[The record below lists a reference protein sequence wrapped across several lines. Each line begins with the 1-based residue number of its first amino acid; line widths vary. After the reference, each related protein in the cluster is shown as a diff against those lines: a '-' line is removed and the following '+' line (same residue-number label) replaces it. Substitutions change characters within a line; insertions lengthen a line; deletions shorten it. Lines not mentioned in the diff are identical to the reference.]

1 MVPKKG
7 NEMTLVLRILLDIL
21 NEGLMYALLAMG
33 MYITYSILDFPDLSV
48 DGTFPLGAV
57 LSGVMIYNG
66 VNPWLALLAAFAAGM
81 AAGVLTGLMHVKL
94 HITPLLCGIIMY
106 TAMLSVNLVILKAG
120 TGGGAMVSFGT
131 KDTIFSYGIMSNVPK
146 YVQIGDT
153 DFYFRTVIMS
163 LVLVVVCKLILDIY
177 LKTKHGLLLRAT
189 GANDKYTVM
198 LGKDPG
204 TLKIFGLALGNG
216 FAALAGSVIAQNKTS
231 ADQQMGVGMVVLGLA
246 SVIIGLSLFK
256 RVKFMKGT
264 TMVILGSIVYK
275 AAYQLVLWLGLPTE
289 YNNLMKALIFL
300 IALVLG
306 GGEIKKFIAA
316 LGKKPESVNSSGRL
330 SLMGIT
336 KIFNKGTVDENK
348 LFDNL
353 SLDVS
358 DGEFISV
365 VGSNGSGKTTMLN
378 IVCGGVEPDAGAVA
392 FNGNNIIYMKEFQ
405 RARRIGRVLQDPK
418 MGTCGSLTILE
429 NMALADNKN
438 NTYGL
443 TPALNPARVEY
454 YKDLLKSCG
463 MGLENRLGVLAGSL
477 SGGQRQALALVIAT
491 MSDIDLLILDE
502 HTAAL
507 DPKSS
512 ETLMQITDRV
522 VKEKHLT
529 TLMVT
534 HNLRFAVEYGSRL
547 IMMHSGKAVMDI
559 SGEQKQNLDI
569 DDILGKFNEISI
581 ECGN

>member
-1 MVPKKG
+1 
-7 NEMTLVLRILLDIL
+7 MTLVINILIDIL

-57 LSGVMIYNG
+57 LSGVLIIQG
-66 VNPWLALLAAFAAGM
+66 VDRWLCLVISFAAGM

-94 HITPLLCGIIMY
+94 RITPLLCGIIMY

-120 TGGGAMVSFGT
+120 TDGKAVASFFT
-131 KDTIFSYGIMSNVPK
+131 KNTIFNSGIASLIPK
-146 YVQIGDT
+146 NIGEGG
-153 DFYFRTVIMS
+153 FYIRTVVIALI
-163 LVLVVVCKLILDIY
+163 LVIVCKLLLDLY

-198 LGKDPG
+198 LGRNPG
-204 TLKIFGLALGNG
+204 SMKIFGLALGNG
-216 FAALAGSVIAQNKTS
+216 FAALAGSVIAQNKGS
-231 ADQQMGVGMVVLGLA
+231 ADQQMGIGMVVLGLA
-246 SVIIGLSLFK
+246 SVIIGLSLFR

-264 TMVILGSIVYK
+264 TMVILGSLVYK
-275 AAYQLVLWLGLPTE
+275 AAYQIVLSLGIPTDF
-289 YNNLMKALIFL
+289 NNLMKALIFL
-300 IALVLG
+300 VALVLG
-306 GGEIKKFIAA
+306 GSELRKLITS
-316 LGKKPESVNSSGRL
+316 LGKKPEPVKSDSKLAL
-330 SLMGIT
+330 SNIT
-336 KIFNKGTVDENK
+336 KVFNRGTVDESK
-348 LFDNL
+348 LFDNFT
-353 SLDVS
+353 LDVN
-358 DGEFISV
+358 DGDFISV

-378 IVCGGVEPDAGAVA
+378 IVCGGIQPDSGAVV
-392 FNGNNIIYMKEFQ
+392 FNGENIVLSKEYE
-405 RARRIGRVLQDPK
+405 RARKIGRVLQDPK

-429 NMALADNKN
+429 NLALADNKLHPF
-438 NTYGL
+438 GL
-443 TPALNPARVEY
+443 SPAVNRKREEH
-454 YKDLLKSCG
+454 YKKLLESCG
-463 MGLENRLGVLAGSL
+463 MGLENRMGVLAGSL
-477 SGGQRQALALVIAT
+477 SGGQRQALALIIAT
-491 MSDIDLLILDE
+491 MADIDLLILDE

-512 ETLMQITDRV
+512 ETLMKITEKV

-547 IMMHSGKAVMDI
+547 VMMHGGSAVMDI
-559 SGEQKQNLDI
+559 DGEAKKNLVV

>member
-1 MVPKKG
+1 
-7 NEMTLVLRILLDIL
+7 MTLVINILLDIL

-57 LSGVMIYNG
+57 LSGVLILKG
-66 VNPWLALLAAFAAGM
+66 VDPWLSLVISFVAGM

-120 TGGGAMVSFGT
+120 TDGGAVASFFT
-131 KDTIFSYGIMSNVPK
+131 KDTIFNSGVASYIPK
-146 YVQIGDT
+146 SVGG
-153 DFYFRTVIMS
+153 FYIRTAIIS
-163 LVLVVVCKLILDIY
+163 LVIVIVCKLLLDLY
-177 LKTKHGLLLRAT
+177 LRTKHGLLLRAT

-204 TLKIFGLALGNG
+204 TIKIFGLALGNG
-216 FAALAGSVIAQNKTS
+216 FAALAGSVIAQNKGS

-264 TMVILGSIVYK
+264 TMVILGSLVYK
-275 AAYQLVLWLGLPTE
+275 AAYQIVLSLGLPTD

-306 GGEIKKFIAA
+306 GGELKKLVAA
-316 LGKKPESVNSSGRL
+316 LGRKPEPADSKSRLALSS
-330 SLMGIT
+330 IT
-336 KIFNKGTVDENK
+336 KIFNRGTVDENK
-348 LFDNL
+348 LFDNFT
-353 SLDVS
+353 LDVK
-358 DGEFISV
+358 DGDFISV

-378 IVCGGVEPDAGAVA
+378 VVCGGVEPDSGAVV
-392 FNGNNIIYMKEFQ
+392 FNGKNIVMMKEFQ

-429 NMALADNKN
+429 NLALADNKN
-438 NTYGL
+438 NSYGL
-443 TPALNPARVEY
+443 TPAVNNSRVEY
-454 YKDLLKSCG
+454 YKELLSSCG
-463 MGLENRLGVLAGSL
+463 MGLENRMGVLAGSL
-477 SGGQRQALALVIAT
+477 SGGQRQALALIIAT

-512 ETLMQITDRV
+512 ETLMRITDKV

-547 IMMHSGKAVMDI
+547 IMMHGGKAVMDI
-559 SGEQKQNLDI
+559 DGEQKKDLVV

>member
-1 MVPKKG
+1 
-7 NEMTLVLRILLDIL
+7 MTLVINILIDIL

-57 LSGVMIYNG
+57 LSGVLIIQG
-66 VNPWLALLAAFAAGM
+66 VDPWLCLVISFAAGM

-94 HITPLLCGIIMY
+94 RITPLLCGIIMY

-120 TGGGAMVSFGT
+120 TDGKAVASFFT
-131 KDTIFSYGIMSNVPK
+131 KNTIFNSGIASLIPK
-146 YVQIGDT
+146 NIGEGR
-153 DFYFRTVIMS
+153 FYIRTVVIALI
-163 LVLVVVCKLILDIY
+163 LVIVCKLLLDLY

-198 LGKDPG
+198 LGRNPG
-204 TLKIFGLALGNG
+204 SMKIFGLALGNG
-216 FAALAGSVIAQNKTS
+216 FAALAGSVIAQNKGS
-231 ADQQMGVGMVVLGLA
+231 ADQQMGIGMVVLGLA
-246 SVIIGLSLFK
+246 SVIIGLSLFR

-264 TMVILGSIVYK
+264 TMVILGSLVYK
-275 AAYQLVLWLGLPTE
+275 AAYQIVLSLGIPTDF
-289 YNNLMKALIFL
+289 NNLMKALIFL
-300 IALVLG
+300 VALVLG
-306 GGEIKKFIAA
+306 GSELRKLITS
-316 LGKKPESVNSSGRL
+316 LGKKPEPVKSDSKLAL
-330 SLMGIT
+330 SNIT
-336 KIFNKGTVDENK
+336 KVFNRGTVDESK
-348 LFDNL
+348 LFDNFT
-353 SLDVS
+353 LDVN
-358 DGEFISV
+358 DGDFISV

-378 IVCGGVEPDAGAVA
+378 IVCGGIQPDSGAVV
-392 FNGNNIIYMKEFQ
+392 FNGENIVLSKEYE
-405 RARRIGRVLQDPK
+405 RARKIGRVLQDPK

-429 NMALADNKN
+429 NLALADNKLHPF
-438 NTYGL
+438 GL
-443 TPALNPARVEY
+443 SPAVNRKREEH
-454 YKDLLKSCG
+454 YKKLLESCG
-463 MGLENRLGVLAGSL
+463 MGLENRMGVLAGSL
-477 SGGQRQALALVIAT
+477 SGGQRQALALIIAT
-491 MSDIDLLILDE
+491 MADIDLLILDE

-512 ETLMQITDRV
+512 ETLMKITEKV

-547 IMMHSGKAVMDI
+547 VMMHGGSAVMDI
-559 SGEQKQNLDI
+559 DGEAKKNLVV

>member
-1 MVPKKG
+1 
-7 NEMTLVLRILLDIL
+7 MTLVINILIDIL

-57 LSGVMIYNG
+57 LSGVLIIQG
-66 VNPWLALLAAFAAGM
+66 VDPWLCLVISFAAGM

-94 HITPLLCGIIMY
+94 RITPLLCGIIMY

-120 TGGGAMVSFGT
+120 TDGKAVASFFT
-131 KDTIFSYGIMSNVPK
+131 KNTIFNSGIASLIPK
-146 YVQIGDT
+146 NIGEGG
-153 DFYFRTVIMS
+153 FYIRTVVIALI
-163 LVLVVVCKLILDIY
+163 LVIVCKFLLDLY

-198 LGKDPG
+198 LGRNPG
-204 TLKIFGLALGNG
+204 SMKIFGLALGNG
-216 FAALAGSVIAQNKTS
+216 FAALAGSVIAQNKGS
-231 ADQQMGVGMVVLGLA
+231 ADQQMGIGMVVLGLA
-246 SVIIGLSLFK
+246 SVIIGLSLFR

-264 TMVILGSIVYK
+264 TMVILGSLVYK
-275 AAYQLVLWLGLPTE
+275 AAYQIVLSLGIPTDF
-289 YNNLMKALIFL
+289 NNLMKALIFL
-300 IALVLG
+300 VALVLG
-306 GGEIKKFIAA
+306 GSELRKLITS
-316 LGKKPESVNSSGRL
+316 LGKKPEPVKSDSKLAL
-330 SLMGIT
+330 SNIT
-336 KIFNKGTVDENK
+336 KVFNRGTVDESK
-348 LFDNL
+348 LFDNFT
-353 SLDVS
+353 LDVN
-358 DGEFISV
+358 DGDFISV

-378 IVCGGVEPDAGAVA
+378 IVCGGIQPDSGAVV
-392 FNGNNIIYMKEFQ
+392 FNGENIVLSKEYE
-405 RARRIGRVLQDPK
+405 RARKIGRVLQDPK

-429 NMALADNKN
+429 NLALADNKLHPF
-438 NTYGL
+438 GL
-443 TPALNPARVEY
+443 SPAVNRKREEH
-454 YKDLLKSCG
+454 YKKLLESCG
-463 MGLENRLGVLAGSL
+463 MGLENRMGVLAGSL
-477 SGGQRQALALVIAT
+477 SGGQRQALALIIAT
-491 MSDIDLLILDE
+491 MADIDLLILDE

-512 ETLMQITDRV
+512 ETLMKITEKV

-547 IMMHSGKAVMDI
+547 VMMHGGSAVMDI
-559 SGEQKQNLDI
+559 DGEAKKNLVV

>member
-1 MVPKKG
+1 
-7 NEMTLVLRILLDIL
+7 MTLVINILIDIL

-57 LSGVMIYNG
+57 LSGVLIIQG
-66 VNPWLALLAAFAAGM
+66 VDPWLCLVISFAAGM

-94 HITPLLCGIIMY
+94 RITPLLCGIIMY

-120 TGGGAMVSFGT
+120 TDGKAVASFFT
-131 KDTIFSYGIMSNVPK
+131 KNTIFNSGIASLIPK
-146 YVQIGDT
+146 NIGEGG
-153 DFYFRTVIMS
+153 FYIRTVVIALI
-163 LVLVVVCKLILDIY
+163 LVIVCKLLLDLY

-198 LGKDPG
+198 LGRNPG
-204 TLKIFGLALGNG
+204 SMKIFGLALGNG
-216 FAALAGSVIAQNKTS
+216 FAALAGSVIAQNKGS
-231 ADQQMGVGMVVLGLA
+231 ADQQMGIGMVVLGLA
-246 SVIIGLSLFK
+246 SVIIGLSLFR

-264 TMVILGSIVYK
+264 TMVILGSLVYK
-275 AAYQLVLWLGLPTE
+275 AAYQIVLSLGIPTDF
-289 YNNLMKALIFL
+289 NNLMKALIFL
-300 IALVLG
+300 AALVLG
-306 GGEIKKFIAA
+306 GSELRKLITS
-316 LGKKPESVNSSGRL
+316 LGKKPEPVKSDSKLAL
-330 SLMGIT
+330 SNIT
-336 KIFNKGTVDENK
+336 KVFNRGTVDENK
-348 LFDNL
+348 LFDNFT
-353 SLDVS
+353 LDVN
-358 DGEFISV
+358 DGDFISV

-378 IVCGGVEPDAGAVA
+378 IVCGGIEPDSGAVV
-392 FNGNNIIYMKEFQ
+392 FNGENIVLSKEYE
-405 RARRIGRVLQDPK
+405 RARKIGRVLQDPK

-429 NMALADNKN
+429 NLALADNKLHPF
-438 NTYGL
+438 GL
-443 TPALNPARVEY
+443 SPAVNRKREEH
-454 YKDLLKSCG
+454 YKKLLESCG
-463 MGLENRLGVLAGSL
+463 MGLENRMGVLAGSL
-477 SGGQRQALALVIAT
+477 SGGQRQALALIIAT
-491 MSDIDLLILDE
+491 MADIDLLILDE

-512 ETLMQITDRV
+512 ETLMKITEKV

-547 IMMHSGKAVMDI
+547 VMMHGGSAVMDI
-559 SGEQKQNLDI
+559 DGEAKKNLVV

>member
-1 MVPKKG
+1 
-7 NEMTLVLRILLDIL
+7 MTLVINILIDIL

-57 LSGVMIYNG
+57 LSGVLIIQG
-66 VNPWLALLAAFAAGM
+66 VDPWLCLVISFAAGM

-94 HITPLLCGIIMY
+94 RITPLLCGIIMY

-120 TGGGAMVSFGT
+120 TDGKAVASFFT
-131 KDTIFSYGIMSNVPK
+131 KNTIFNSGIASLIPKNV
-146 YVQIGDT
+146 GEGG
-153 DFYFRTVIMS
+153 FYIRTVVIALI
-163 LVLVVVCKLILDIY
+163 LVIVCKLLLDLY

-198 LGKDPG
+198 LGRNPG
-204 TLKIFGLALGNG
+204 SMKIFGLALGNG
-216 FAALAGSVIAQNKTS
+216 FAALAGSVIAQNKGS
-231 ADQQMGVGMVVLGLA
+231 ADQQMGIGMVVLGLA
-246 SVIIGLSLFK
+246 SVIIGLSLFR

-264 TMVILGSIVYK
+264 TMVILGSLVYK
-275 AAYQLVLWLGLPTE
+275 AAYQIVLSLGIPTDF
-289 YNNLMKALIFL
+289 NNLMKALIFL
-300 IALVLG
+300 VALVLG
-306 GGEIKKFIAA
+306 GSELRKLITS
-316 LGKKPESVNSSGRL
+316 LGKKPEPVKSDSKLAL
-330 SLMGIT
+330 SNIT
-336 KIFNKGTVDENK
+336 KVFNRGTVDESK
-348 LFDNL
+348 LFDNFT
-353 SLDVS
+353 LDVN
-358 DGEFISV
+358 DGDFISV

-378 IVCGGVEPDAGAVA
+378 IVCGGIQPDSGAVV
-392 FNGNNIIYMKEFQ
+392 FNGENIVLSKEYE
-405 RARRIGRVLQDPK
+405 RARKIGRVLQDPK

-429 NMALADNKN
+429 NLALADNKLHPF
-438 NTYGL
+438 GL
-443 TPALNPARVEY
+443 SPAVNRKREEH
-454 YKDLLKSCG
+454 YKKLLESCG
-463 MGLENRLGVLAGSL
+463 MGLENRMGVLAGSL
-477 SGGQRQALALVIAT
+477 SGGQRQALALIIAT
-491 MSDIDLLILDE
+491 MADIDLLILDE

-512 ETLMQITDRV
+512 ETLMKITEKV

-547 IMMHSGKAVMDI
+547 VMMHGGSAVMDI
-559 SGEQKQNLDI
+559 DGEAKKNLVV

>member
-1 MVPKKG
+1 
-7 NEMTLVLRILLDIL
+7 MTLVLNILIDIL
-21 NEGLMYALLAMG
+21 SEGLMYALLAMG

-57 LSGVMIYNG
+57 LSGVLIIQG
-66 VNPWLALLAAFAAGM
+66 VDPWLCLVISFAAGM

-94 HITPLLCGIIMY
+94 RITPLLCGIIMY

-120 TGGGAMVSFGT
+120 TDGKAVASFFT
-131 KDTIFSYGIMSNVPK
+131 KDTIFNSGLASLIPK
-146 YVQIGDT
+146 NIGEGG
-153 DFYFRTVIMS
+153 FYIRTVVIS
-163 LVLVVVCKLILDIY
+163 LVLVVVCKLLLDLY
-177 LKTKHGLLLRAT
+177 LKPKHGLLLRAT

-198 LGKDPG
+198 LGRNPG
-204 TLKIFGLALGNG
+204 TMKIFGLALGNG
-216 FAALAGSVIAQNKTS
+216 FAALAGSVIAQNKGS
-231 ADQQMGVGMVVLGLA
+231 ADQQMGIGMVVLGLA

-275 AAYQLVLWLGLPTE
+275 AAYQIVLQLGIPTDL
-289 YNNLMKALIFL
+289 NNLMKALIFL

-306 GGEIKKFIAA
+306 GSELKKLITS
-316 LGKKPESVNSSGRL
+316 LGRKPEPVNSKSKLAL
-330 SLMGIT
+330 SNIT
-336 KIFNKGTVDENK
+336 KVFNPGTVDENK
-348 LFDNL
+348 LFDKFTL
-353 SLDVS
+353 EVK
-358 DGEFISV
+358 DGDFISV

-378 IVCGGVEPDAGAVA
+378 VICGGIEPDSGAVV
-392 FNGNNIIYMKEFQ
+392 FNGENIALQKEFQ
-405 RARRIGRVLQDPK
+405 RAKRIGRVLQDPK

-429 NMALADNKN
+429 NLALADNKHN
-438 NTYGL
+438 SYGL
-443 TPALNPARVEY
+443 SPAVNRRREEEY
-454 YKDLLKSCG
+454 KKMLESCG
-463 MGLENRLGVLAGSL
+463 MGLENRMGVLAGSL
-477 SGGQRQALALVIAT
+477 SGGQRQALALIIAT

-512 ETLMQITDRV
+512 ETLMKITEKV

-547 IMMHSGKAVMDI
+547 VMMHGGRAVMDI
-559 SGEQKQNLDI
+559 DGEAKQNLVV

>member
-1 MVPKKG
+1 
-7 NEMTLVLRILLDIL
+7 MTLVINILIDIL

-57 LSGVMIYNG
+57 LSGVLIIQG
-66 VNPWLALLAAFAAGM
+66 VDPWLCLVISFAAGM

-94 HITPLLCGIIMY
+94 RITPLLCGIIMY

-120 TGGGAMVSFGT
+120 TDGKAVASFFT
-131 KDTIFSYGIMSNVPK
+131 KNTIFNSGIASLIPKNV
-146 YVQIGDT
+146 GEGG
-153 DFYFRTVIMS
+153 FYIRTVIIS
-163 LVLVVVCKLILDIY
+163 LILVIVCKLLLDLY

-198 LGKDPG
+198 LGRNPG
-204 TLKIFGLALGNG
+204 SMKIFGLALGNG
-216 FAALAGSVIAQNKTS
+216 FAALAGSVIAQNKGS
-231 ADQQMGVGMVVLGLA
+231 ADQQMGIGMVVLGLA
-246 SVIIGLSLFK
+246 SVIIGLSLFR

-264 TMVILGSIVYK
+264 TMVILGSLVYK
-275 AAYQLVLWLGLPTE
+275 AAYQIVLSLGIPTDF
-289 YNNLMKALIFL
+289 NNLMKALIFL
-300 IALVLG
+300 VALVLG
-306 GGEIKKFIAA
+306 GSELKKLITS
-316 LGKKPESVNSSGRL
+316 LGKKPEPVRSDSKLAL
-330 SLMGIT
+330 SNIT
-336 KIFNKGTVDENK
+336 KVFNRGTVDENK
-348 LFDNL
+348 LFDNFTL
-353 SLDVS
+353 NVN
-358 DGEFISV
+358 DGDFISV

-378 IVCGGVEPDAGAVA
+378 IVCGGIEPDSGAVV
-392 FNGNNIIYMKEFQ
+392 FNGENIVLSKEYE

-429 NMALADNKN
+429 NLALADNKLHPF
-438 NTYGL
+438 GL
-443 TPALNPARVEY
+443 SPAVNRKREEHY
-454 YKDLLKSCG
+454 RKLLESCG
-463 MGLENRLGVLAGSL
+463 MGLENRMGVLAGSL
-477 SGGQRQALALVIAT
+477 SGGQRQALALIIAT
-491 MSDIDLLILDE
+491 MADIDLLILDE

-512 ETLMQITDRV
+512 ETLMKITEKV

-534 HNLRFAVEYGSRL
+534 HNLRFAVEYGTRL
-547 IMMHSGKAVMDI
+547 VMMHGGNAVMDI
-559 SGEQKQNLDI
+559 DGEAKKDLVV

>member
-1 MVPKKG
+1 
-7 NEMTLVLRILLDIL
+7 MTLVINILIDIL

-57 LSGVMIYNG
+57 LSGVLIIQG
-66 VNPWLALLAAFAAGM
+66 VDPWLCLVISFAAGM

-94 HITPLLCGIIMY
+94 RITPLLCGIIMY

-120 TGGGAMVSFGT
+120 TDGKAVASFFT
-131 KDTIFSYGIMSNVPK
+131 KNTIFNSGIASLIPK
-146 YVQIGDT
+146 NIGEGG
-153 DFYFRTVIMS
+153 FYIRTVVIALILVIM
-163 LVLVVVCKLILDIY
+163 CKLLLDLY

-198 LGKDPG
+198 LGRNPG
-204 TLKIFGLALGNG
+204 SMKIFGLALGNG
-216 FAALAGSVIAQNKTS
+216 FAALAGSVIAQNKGS
-231 ADQQMGVGMVVLGLA
+231 ADQQMGIGMVVLGLA
-246 SVIIGLSLFK
+246 SVIIGLSLFR

-264 TMVILGSIVYK
+264 TMVILGSLVYK
-275 AAYQLVLWLGLPTE
+275 AAYQIVLSLGIPTDF
-289 YNNLMKALIFL
+289 NNLMKALIFL
-300 IALVLG
+300 VALVLG
-306 GGEIKKFIAA
+306 GSELRKLITS
-316 LGKKPESVNSSGRL
+316 LGKKPEPVKSDSKLAL
-330 SLMGIT
+330 SNIT
-336 KIFNKGTVDENK
+336 KVFNRGTVDENK
-348 LFDNL
+348 LFDNFT
-353 SLDVS
+353 LDVN
-358 DGEFISV
+358 DGDFISV

-378 IVCGGVEPDAGAVA
+378 IVCGGIQPDSGAVV
-392 FNGNNIIYMKEFQ
+392 FNGENIVLSKEYE
-405 RARRIGRVLQDPK
+405 RARKIGRVLQDPK

-429 NMALADNKN
+429 NLALADNKLHPF
-438 NTYGL
+438 GL
-443 TPALNPARVEY
+443 SPAVNRKREEH
-454 YKDLLKSCG
+454 YKKLLESCG
-463 MGLENRLGVLAGSL
+463 MGLENRMGVLAGSL
-477 SGGQRQALALVIAT
+477 SGGQRQALALIIAT
-491 MSDIDLLILDE
+491 MADIDLLILDE

-512 ETLMQITDRV
+512 ETLMKITEKV

-547 IMMHSGKAVMDI
+547 VMMHGGSAVMDI
-559 SGEQKQNLDI
+559 DGEAKKNLVV

>member
-1 MVPKKG
+1 
-7 NEMTLVLRILLDIL
+7 MTLVINILLDIL

-57 LSGVMIYNG
+57 LSGVLILQG
-66 VNPWLALLAAFAAGM
+66 VDPWLCLLISFAAGM

-94 HITPLLCGIIMY
+94 RITPLLCGIIMY

-120 TGGGAMVSFGT
+120 TDGGAVASFFT
-131 KDTIFSYGIMSNVPK
+131 KDTIFNSGLAGFIPK
-146 YVQIGDT
+146 SVGG
-153 DFYFRTVIMS
+153 FYIRTAVIS
-163 LVLVVVCKLILDIY
+163 LIIVVVCKLLLDLY
-177 LKTKHGLLLRAT
+177 LKTKHGLLLRGT

-204 TLKIFGLALGNG
+204 TIKIFGLALGNG
-216 FAALAGSVIAQNKTS
+216 FAAIAGSVIAQNKGS

-264 TMVILGSIVYK
+264 TMVILGSLIYK
-275 AAYQLVLWLGLPTE
+275 AAYQIVLSLGLPTD

-300 IALVLG
+300 IALVFG
-306 GGEIKKFIAA
+306 GGELKKLISSI
-316 LGKKPESVNSSGRL
+316 GRKPEPVQSANRL
-330 SLMGIT
+330 SLSKIT
-336 KIFNKGTVDENK
+336 KIFNRGTVDENK
-348 LFDNL
+348 LFDEF
-353 SLDVS
+353 SLDVK
-358 DGEFISV
+358 DGDFISV

-378 IVCGGVEPDAGAVA
+378 VVCGGVEPDSGAVV
-392 FNGNNIIYMKEFQ
+392 FNGQNIAMMKEFQ

-429 NMALADNKN
+429 NLALADNKN
-438 NTYGL
+438 HSFGL
-443 TPALNPARVEY
+443 TPAVNPAREQY
-454 YKDLLKSCG
+454 YKKLLESCG
-463 MGLENRLGVLAGSL
+463 MGLENRMGVLAGSL
-477 SGGQRQALALVIAT
+477 SGGQRQALALIIAT

-512 ETLMQITDRV
+512 ETLMKITDKV
-522 VKEKHLT
+522 VKEKHIT

-547 IMMHSGKAVMDI
+547 VMMHGGRAVMDI
-559 SGEQKQNLDI
+559 DGDEKQKLVV

>member
-1 MVPKKG
+1 
-7 NEMTLVLRILLDIL
+7 MTLVINILIDIL

-57 LSGVMIYNG
+57 LSGVLIIQG
-66 VNPWLALLAAFAAGM
+66 VDPWLCLVISFAAGM

-94 HITPLLCGIIMY
+94 RITPLLCGIIMY

-120 TGGGAMVSFGT
+120 TDGKAVASFFT
-131 KDTIFSYGIMSNVPK
+131 KNTIFNSGIASLIPK
-146 YVQIGDT
+146 NIGEGG
-153 DFYFRTVIMS
+153 FYIRTVVIS
-163 LVLVVVCKLILDIY
+163 LILVIVCKLLLDLY

-198 LGKDPG
+198 LGRNPG
-204 TLKIFGLALGNG
+204 SMKIFGLALGNG
-216 FAALAGSVIAQNKTS
+216 FAALAGSVIAQNKGS
-231 ADQQMGVGMVVLGLA
+231 ADQQMGIGMVVLGLA
-246 SVIIGLSLFK
+246 SVIIGLSLFR

-264 TMVILGSIVYK
+264 TMVILGSLVYK
-275 AAYQLVLWLGLPTE
+275 AAYQIVLSLGIPTDF
-289 YNNLMKALIFL
+289 NNLMKALIFL
-300 IALVLG
+300 VALVLG
-306 GGEIKKFIAA
+306 GSELKKLITS
-316 LGKKPESVNSSGRL
+316 LGKKPEPVKSDSKLAL
-330 SLMGIT
+330 SNIT
-336 KIFNKGTVDENK
+336 KVFNRGTVDENK
-348 LFDNL
+348 LFDNFT
-353 SLDVS
+353 LDVN
-358 DGEFISV
+358 DGDFISV

-378 IVCGGVEPDAGAVA
+378 IVCGGIQPDSGAVV
-392 FNGNNIIYMKEFQ
+392 FNGENIVLSKEYE
-405 RARRIGRVLQDPK
+405 RARKIGRVLQDPK

-429 NMALADNKN
+429 NLALADNKLHPF
-438 NTYGL
+438 GL
-443 TPALNPARVEY
+443 SPAVNRKREEHY
-454 YKDLLKSCG
+454 RKLLESCG
-463 MGLENRLGVLAGSL
+463 MGLENRMGVLAGSL
-477 SGGQRQALALVIAT
+477 SGGQRQALALIIAT
-491 MSDIDLLILDE
+491 MADIDLLILDE

-512 ETLMQITDRV
+512 ETLMKITEKV

-547 IMMHSGKAVMDI
+547 VMMHGGSAVMDI
-559 SGEQKQNLDI
+559 DGEAKKNLVV

>member
-1 MVPKKG
+1 
-7 NEMTLVLRILLDIL
+7 MTLVINILLDIL
-21 NEGLMYALLAMG
+21 NEGFMYALLAMG

-57 LSGVMIYNG
+57 LSGVLILKG
-66 VNPWLALLAAFAAGM
+66 VDPWLSLVISFVAGM

-120 TGGGAMVSFGT
+120 TDGGAVASFFT
-131 KDTIFSYGIMSNVPK
+131 KDTIFNSGVASYIPK
-146 YVQIGDT
+146 SVGG
-153 DFYFRTVIMS
+153 FYIRTAIIS
-163 LVLVVVCKLILDIY
+163 LVIVIVCKILLDLY
-177 LKTKHGLLLRAT
+177 LRTKHGLLLRAT

-204 TLKIFGLALGNG
+204 TIKIFGLALGNG
-216 FAALAGSVIAQNKTS
+216 FAALAGSVIAQNKGS

-264 TMVILGSIVYK
+264 TMVILGSLVYK
-275 AAYQLVLWLGLPTE
+275 AAYQIVLSLGLPTD

-306 GGEIKKFIAA
+306 GGELKKLIAA
-316 LGKKPESVNSSGRL
+316 LGRKPEPADSKSRLALSS
-330 SLMGIT
+330 IT
-336 KIFNKGTVDENK
+336 KIFNRGTVDENK
-348 LFDNL
+348 LFDNFT
-353 SLDVS
+353 LDVK
-358 DGEFISV
+358 DGDFISV

-378 IVCGGVEPDAGAVA
+378 VVCGGVEPDSGAVV
-392 FNGNNIIYMKEFQ
+392 FNGKNIVMMKESQ

-429 NMALADNKN
+429 NLALADNKN
-438 NTYGL
+438 NSYGL
-443 TPALNPARVEY
+443 TPAVNNSRVEY
-454 YKDLLKSCG
+454 YKELLSSCG
-463 MGLENRLGVLAGSL
+463 MGLENRMGVLAGSL
-477 SGGQRQALALVIAT
+477 SGGQRQALALIIAT

-512 ETLMQITDRV
+512 ETLMRITDKV

-547 IMMHSGKAVMDI
+547 IMMHGGKAVMDI
-559 SGEQKQNLDI
+559 DGEQKKDLVV

>member
-1 MVPKKG
+1 
-7 NEMTLVLRILLDIL
+7 MTLVINILIDIL

-57 LSGVMIYNG
+57 LSGVLIIQG
-66 VNPWLALLAAFAAGM
+66 VDPWLCLVISFAAGM

-94 HITPLLCGIIMY
+94 RITPLLCGIIMY

-120 TGGGAMVSFGT
+120 TDGKAVASFFT
-131 KDTIFSYGIMSNVPK
+131 KNTIFNSGIASLIPK
-146 YVQIGDT
+146 NIGEGG
-153 DFYFRTVIMS
+153 FYIRTVVIALI
-163 LVLVVVCKLILDIY
+163 LVIVCKLLLDLY

-198 LGKDPG
+198 LGRNPG
-204 TLKIFGLALGNG
+204 SMKIFGLALGNG
-216 FAALAGSVIAQNKTS
+216 FAALAGSVIAQNKGS
-231 ADQQMGVGMVVLGLA
+231 ADQQMGIGMVVLGLA
-246 SVIIGLSLFK
+246 SVIIGLSLFR

-264 TMVILGSIVYK
+264 TMVILGSLVYK
-275 AAYQLVLWLGLPTE
+275 AAYQIVLSLGIPTDF
-289 YNNLMKALIFL
+289 NNLMKALIFL
-300 IALVLG
+300 VALVLG
-306 GGEIKKFIAA
+306 GSELRKLITA
-316 LGKKPESVNSSGRL
+316 LGKKPEPVKSDSKLAL
-330 SLMGIT
+330 SNIT
-336 KIFNKGTVDENK
+336 KVFNRGTVDESK
-348 LFDNL
+348 LFDNFT
-353 SLDVS
+353 LDVN
-358 DGEFISV
+358 DGDFISV

-378 IVCGGVEPDAGAVA
+378 IVCGGIQPDSGAVV
-392 FNGNNIIYMKEFQ
+392 FNGENIVLSKEYE
-405 RARRIGRVLQDPK
+405 RARKIGRVLQDPK

-429 NMALADNKN
+429 NLALADNKLHPF
-438 NTYGL
+438 GL
-443 TPALNPARVEY
+443 SPAVNRKREEH
-454 YKDLLKSCG
+454 YKKLLESCG
-463 MGLENRLGVLAGSL
+463 MGLENRMGVLAGSL
-477 SGGQRQALALVIAT
+477 SGGQRQALALIIAT
-491 MSDIDLLILDE
+491 MADIDLLILDE

-512 ETLMQITDRV
+512 ETLMKITEKV

-547 IMMHSGKAVMDI
+547 VMMHGGSAVMDI
-559 SGEQKQNLDI
+559 DGEAKKNLVV

>member
-1 MVPKKG
+1 
-7 NEMTLVLRILLDIL
+7 MTLVINILIDIL

-57 LSGVMIYNG
+57 LSGVLIIQG
-66 VNPWLALLAAFAAGM
+66 VDPWLCLVISFAAGM

-94 HITPLLCGIIMY
+94 RITPLLCGIIMY

-120 TGGGAMVSFGT
+120 TDGKAVASVFT
-131 KDTIFSYGIMSNVPK
+131 KNTIFNSGIASLIPK
-146 YVQIGDT
+146 NIGEGG
-153 DFYFRTVIMS
+153 FYIRTVVIALI
-163 LVLVVVCKLILDIY
+163 LVIVCKLLLDLY

-198 LGKDPG
+198 LGRNPG
-204 TLKIFGLALGNG
+204 SMKIFGLALGNG
-216 FAALAGSVIAQNKTS
+216 FAALAGSVIAQNKGS
-231 ADQQMGVGMVVLGLA
+231 ADQQMGIGMVVLGLA
-246 SVIIGLSLFK
+246 SVIIGLSLFR

-264 TMVILGSIVYK
+264 TMVILGSLVYK
-275 AAYQLVLWLGLPTE
+275 AAYQIVLSLGIPTDF
-289 YNNLMKALIFL
+289 NNLMKALIFL
-300 IALVLG
+300 VALVLG
-306 GGEIKKFIAA
+306 GSELRKLITS
-316 LGKKPESVNSSGRL
+316 LGKKPEPVKSDSKLAL
-330 SLMGIT
+330 SNIT
-336 KIFNKGTVDENK
+336 KVFNRGTVDESK
-348 LFDNL
+348 LFDNFT
-353 SLDVS
+353 LDVN
-358 DGEFISV
+358 DGDFISV

-378 IVCGGVEPDAGAVA
+378 IVCGGIQPDSGAVV
-392 FNGNNIIYMKEFQ
+392 FNGENIVLSKEYE
-405 RARRIGRVLQDPK
+405 RARKIGRVLQDPK

-429 NMALADNKN
+429 NLALADNKLHPF
-438 NTYGL
+438 GL
-443 TPALNPARVEY
+443 SPAVNRKREEH
-454 YKDLLKSCG
+454 YKKLLESCG
-463 MGLENRLGVLAGSL
+463 MGLENRMGVLAGSL
-477 SGGQRQALALVIAT
+477 SGGQRQALALIIAT
-491 MSDIDLLILDE
+491 MADIDLLILDE

-512 ETLMQITDRV
+512 ETLMKITEKV

-547 IMMHSGKAVMDI
+547 VMMHGGSAVMDI
-559 SGEQKQNLDI
+559 DGEAKKNLVV

>member
-1 MVPKKG
+1 
-7 NEMTLVLRILLDIL
+7 MTLVINILIDIL

-57 LSGVMIYNG
+57 LSGVLIIQG
-66 VNPWLALLAAFAAGM
+66 VDPWLCLVISFAAGM

-94 HITPLLCGIIMY
+94 RITPLLCGIIMY

-120 TGGGAMVSFGT
+120 TDGKAVASFFT
-131 KDTIFSYGIMSNVPK
+131 KNTIFNSGIASLIPK
-146 YVQIGDT
+146 NIGEGG
-153 DFYFRTVIMS
+153 FYIRTVVIALI
-163 LVLVVVCKLILDIY
+163 LVIVCKLLLDLY

-198 LGKDPG
+198 LGRNPG
-204 TLKIFGLALGNG
+204 SMKIFGLALGNG
-216 FAALAGSVIAQNKTS
+216 FAALAGSVIAQNKGS
-231 ADQQMGVGMVVLGLA
+231 ADQQMGIGMVVLGLA
-246 SVIIGLSLFK
+246 SVIIGLSLFR

-264 TMVILGSIVYK
+264 TMVILGSLVYK
-275 AAYQLVLWLGLPTE
+275 AAYQIVLSLGIPTDF
-289 YNNLMKALIFL
+289 NNLMKALIFL
-300 IALVLG
+300 VALVLG
-306 GGEIKKFIAA
+306 GSELRKLITS
-316 LGKKPESVNSSGRL
+316 LGKKPEPVKSDSKLAL
-330 SLMGIT
+330 SNIT
-336 KIFNKGTVDENK
+336 KVFNRGTVDESK
-348 LFDNL
+348 LFDNFTL
-353 SLDVS
+353 YVN
-358 DGEFISV
+358 DGDFISV

-378 IVCGGVEPDAGAVA
+378 IVCGGIQPDSGAVV
-392 FNGNNIIYMKEFQ
+392 FNGENIVLSKEYE
-405 RARRIGRVLQDPK
+405 RARKIGRVLQDPK

-429 NMALADNKN
+429 NLALADNKLHPF
-438 NTYGL
+438 GL
-443 TPALNPARVEY
+443 SPAVNRKREEH
-454 YKDLLKSCG
+454 YKKLLESCG
-463 MGLENRLGVLAGSL
+463 MGLENRMGVLAGSL
-477 SGGQRQALALVIAT
+477 SGGQRQALALIIAT
-491 MSDIDLLILDE
+491 MADIDLLILDE

-512 ETLMQITDRV
+512 ETLMKITEKV

-547 IMMHSGKAVMDI
+547 VMMHGGSAVMDI
-559 SGEQKQNLDI
+559 DGEAKKNLVV

>member
-1 MVPKKG
+1 
-7 NEMTLVLRILLDIL
+7 MTLVINILLDIL

-57 LSGVMIYNG
+57 LSGVLILKG
-66 VNPWLALLAAFAAGM
+66 VDPWLSLVISFAAGM

-120 TGGGAMVSFGT
+120 TDGGAVASFFT
-131 KDTIFSYGIMSNVPK
+131 KDTIFNSGVASYIPK
-146 YVQIGDT
+146 SVGG
-153 DFYFRTVIMS
+153 FYIRTAIIS
-163 LVLVVVCKLILDIY
+163 LVIVIVCKLLLDLY
-177 LKTKHGLLLRAT
+177 LRTKHGLLLRAT

-204 TLKIFGLALGNG
+204 TIKIFGLALGNG
-216 FAALAGSVIAQNKTS
+216 FAALAGSVIAQNKGS

-264 TMVILGSIVYK
+264 TMVILGSLVYK
-275 AAYQLVLWLGLPTE
+275 AAYQIVLSLGLPTD

-306 GGEIKKFIAA
+306 GGELKKLVAA
-316 LGKKPESVNSSGRL
+316 LGRKPEPADSKSRLALSS
-330 SLMGIT
+330 IT
-336 KIFNKGTVDENK
+336 KIFNRGTVDENK
-348 LFDNL
+348 LFDNFT
-353 SLDVS
+353 LDVK
-358 DGEFISV
+358 DGDFISV

-378 IVCGGVEPDAGAVA
+378 VVCGGVEPDSGAVV
-392 FNGNNIIYMKEFQ
+392 FNGKNIVMMKEFQ

-429 NMALADNKN
+429 NLALADNKN
-438 NTYGL
+438 NSYGL
-443 TPALNPARVEY
+443 TPAVNNSRVEY
-454 YKDLLKSCG
+454 YKELLSSCG
-463 MGLENRLGVLAGSL
+463 MGLENRMGVLAGSL
-477 SGGQRQALALVIAT
+477 SGGQRQALALIIAT

-512 ETLMQITDRV
+512 ETLMRITDKV

-547 IMMHSGKAVMDI
+547 VMMHGGKAVMDI
-559 SGEQKQNLDI
+559 DGEQKKDLVV

>member
-1 MVPKKG
+1 
-7 NEMTLVLRILLDIL
+7 MTLVINILIDIL

-57 LSGVMIYNG
+57 LSGVLIIQG
-66 VNPWLALLAAFAAGM
+66 VNPWLCLVISFAAGM

-94 HITPLLCGIIMY
+94 RITPLLCGIIMY

-120 TGGGAMVSFGT
+120 TDGKAVASFFT
-131 KDTIFSYGIMSNVPK
+131 KNTIFNSGIASLIPK
-146 YVQIGDT
+146 NIGEGG
-153 DFYFRTVIMS
+153 FYIRTVVIALI
-163 LVLVVVCKLILDIY
+163 LVIVCKLLLDLY

-198 LGKDPG
+198 LGRNPG
-204 TLKIFGLALGNG
+204 SMKIFGLALGNG
-216 FAALAGSVIAQNKTS
+216 FAALAGSVIAQNKGS
-231 ADQQMGVGMVVLGLA
+231 ADQQMGIGMVVLGLA
-246 SVIIGLSLFK
+246 SVIIGLSLFR

-264 TMVILGSIVYK
+264 TMVILGSLVYK
-275 AAYQLVLWLGLPTE
+275 AAYQIVLSLGIPTDF
-289 YNNLMKALIFL
+289 NNLMKALIFL
-300 IALVLG
+300 VALVLG
-306 GGEIKKFIAA
+306 GSELRKLITS
-316 LGKKPESVNSSGRL
+316 LGKKPEPVKSDSKLAL
-330 SLMGIT
+330 SNIT
-336 KIFNKGTVDENK
+336 KVFNRGTVDESK
-348 LFDNL
+348 LFDNFT
-353 SLDVS
+353 LDVN
-358 DGEFISV
+358 DGDFISV

-378 IVCGGVEPDAGAVA
+378 IVCGGIQPDSGAVV
-392 FNGNNIIYMKEFQ
+392 FNGENIVLSKEYE
-405 RARRIGRVLQDPK
+405 RARKIGRVLQDPK

-429 NMALADNKN
+429 NLALADNKLHPF
-438 NTYGL
+438 GL
-443 TPALNPARVEY
+443 SPAVNRKREEH
-454 YKDLLKSCG
+454 YKKLLESCG
-463 MGLENRLGVLAGSL
+463 MGLENRMGVLAGSL
-477 SGGQRQALALVIAT
+477 SGGQRQALALIIAT
-491 MSDIDLLILDE
+491 MADIDLLILDE

-512 ETLMQITDRV
+512 ETLMKITEKV

-547 IMMHSGKAVMDI
+547 VMMHGGSAVMDI
-559 SGEQKQNLDI
+559 DGEAKKNLVV

>member
-1 MVPKKG
+1 
-7 NEMTLVLRILLDIL
+7 MTLVINILIDIL

-57 LSGVMIYNG
+57 LSGVLIIQG
-66 VNPWLALLAAFAAGM
+66 VDPWLCLVISFAAGM

-94 HITPLLCGIIMY
+94 RITPLLCGIIMY

-120 TGGGAMVSFGT
+120 TDGKAVASFFT
-131 KDTIFSYGIMSNVPK
+131 KNTIFNSGIASLIPK
-146 YVQIGDT
+146 NIGEGG
-153 DFYFRTVIMS
+153 FYIRTVVIALI
-163 LVLVVVCKLILDIY
+163 LVIVCKLLLDLY

-198 LGKDPG
+198 LGRNPG
-204 TLKIFGLALGNG
+204 SMKIFGLALGNG
-216 FAALAGSVIAQNKTS
+216 FAALAGSVIAQNKGS
-231 ADQQMGVGMVVLGLA
+231 ADQQMGIGMVVLGLA
-246 SVIIGLSLFK
+246 SVIIGLSLFR

-264 TMVILGSIVYK
+264 TMVILGSLVYK
-275 AAYQLVLWLGLPTE
+275 AAYQIVLSLGIPTDF
-289 YNNLMKALIFL
+289 NNLMKALIFL
-300 IALVLG
+300 VALVLG
-306 GGEIKKFIAA
+306 GSELRKLITS
-316 LGKKPESVNSSGRL
+316 LGKKPEPVKSDSKLAL
-330 SLMGIT
+330 SHIT
-336 KIFNKGTVDENK
+336 KVFNRGTVDESK
-348 LFDNL
+348 LFDNFT
-353 SLDVS
+353 LDVN
-358 DGEFISV
+358 DGDFISV

-378 IVCGGVEPDAGAVA
+378 IVCGGIQPDSGAVV
-392 FNGNNIIYMKEFQ
+392 FNGENIVLSKEYE
-405 RARRIGRVLQDPK
+405 RARKIGRVLQDPK

-429 NMALADNKN
+429 NLALADNKLHPF
-438 NTYGL
+438 GL
-443 TPALNPARVEY
+443 SPAVNRKREEH
-454 YKDLLKSCG
+454 YKKLLESCG
-463 MGLENRLGVLAGSL
+463 MGLENRMGVLAGSL
-477 SGGQRQALALVIAT
+477 SGGQRQALALIIAT
-491 MSDIDLLILDE
+491 MADIDLLILDE

-512 ETLMQITDRV
+512 ETLMKITEKV

-547 IMMHSGKAVMDI
+547 VMMHGGSAVMDI
-559 SGEQKQNLDI
+559 DGEAKKNLVV

>member
-1 MVPKKG
+1 
-7 NEMTLVLRILLDIL
+7 MTLVINILIDIL

-57 LSGVMIYNG
+57 LSGVLIIQG
-66 VNPWLALLAAFAAGM
+66 VDPWLCLVISFAAGM

-94 HITPLLCGIIMY
+94 RITPLLCGIIMY

-120 TGGGAMVSFGT
+120 TDGKAVASFFT
-131 KDTIFSYGIMSNVPK
+131 KNTIFNSGIASLIPK
-146 YVQIGDT
+146 NIGEGG
-153 DFYFRTVIMS
+153 FYIRTVVIALI
-163 LVLVVVCKLILDIY
+163 LVIVCKLLLDLY

-198 LGKDPG
+198 LGRNPG
-204 TLKIFGLALGNG
+204 SMKIFGLALGNG
-216 FAALAGSVIAQNKTS
+216 FAALAGSVIAQNKGS
-231 ADQQMGVGMVVLGLA
+231 ADQQMGIGMVVLGLA
-246 SVIIGLSLFK
+246 SVIIGLSLFR

-264 TMVILGSIVYK
+264 TMVILGSLVYK
-275 AAYQLVLWLGLPTE
+275 AAYQIVLSLGIPTDF
-289 YNNLMKALIFL
+289 NNLMKALIFL
-300 IALVLG
+300 VALVLG
-306 GGEIKKFIAA
+306 GSELKKLITS
-316 LGKKPESVNSSGRL
+316 LGKKPEPVKSDSKLAL
-330 SLMGIT
+330 SNIT
-336 KIFNKGTVDENK
+336 KVFNRGTVDENK
-348 LFDNL
+348 LFDNFT
-353 SLDVS
+353 LDVN
-358 DGEFISV
+358 DGDFISV

-378 IVCGGVEPDAGAVA
+378 IVCGGIQPDSGAVV
-392 FNGNNIIYMKEFQ
+392 FNGENIVLSKEYE
-405 RARRIGRVLQDPK
+405 RARKIGRVLQDPK

-429 NMALADNKN
+429 NLALADNKLHPF
-438 NTYGL
+438 GL
-443 TPALNPARVEY
+443 SPAVNRKREEHY
-454 YKDLLKSCG
+454 RKLLESCG
-463 MGLENRLGVLAGSL
+463 MGLENRMGVLAGSL
-477 SGGQRQALALVIAT
+477 SGGQRQALALIIAT
-491 MSDIDLLILDE
+491 MADIDLLILDE

-512 ETLMQITDRV
+512 ETLMKITEKV

-547 IMMHSGKAVMDI
+547 VMMHGGSAVMDI
-559 SGEQKQNLDI
+559 DGEAKKNLVV